1 MTTDEARVDAT
12 RRTYARRAARRA
24 ADELAGVSIDLWD
37 DATKRIV
44 AALAAHIPSKVTAEE
59 LDDAFGPIGPR
70 LFSWDELPHGTEDI
84 HVAFAAEL
92 DRMGLTADEVDDER
106 ERDEAAAAEDAE
118 LTPEERASVAEAAD
132 RNAAAAADDA
142 ELDEREAYQRYHRVT
157 LRCPVSC
164 HECAT
169 GSTPVDAR

>member
-1 MTTDEARVDAT
+1 MTTDEARVEAT

-44 AALAAHIPSKVTAEE
+44 AALAAHLPSNVTAEE

-84 HVAFAAEL
+84 HVAFGAEL
-92 DRMGLTADEVDDER
+92 ERMGLTADEVDDER
-106 ERDEAAAAEDAE
+106 ERDEAAAA
-118 LTPEERASVAEAAD
+118 
-132 RNAAAAADDA
+132 ADDA
-142 ELDEREAYQRYHRVT
+142 ELDDLYDMCQPIGCDAGIHLPGCKYIAIDAD
-157 LRCPVSC
+157 L
-164 HECAT
+164 
-169 GSTPVDAR
+169 DARHGLRVHDNGDYRA